1 MFLKLGNTYYAELDV
16 VDSTG
21 RKVDDDLPL
30 MTVQDI
36 DTKEYY
42 NGVVWQKAQIAL
54 ALMPAGNGVYYNEF
68 VPDREGNIKV
78 TLESTKYNCSK
89 IEQIEVYE
97 EVNDKH
103 NWQCGRKYIIEYSVP
118 RKVDGALYCNIA
130 NESTGEYWDGYKW
143 NTNVI
148 SLPLSPISGGKYGY
162 SFTPKEVGAYCI
174 TVVCGD
180 KQYHYILNVVE
191 TAKNIAPVIVSNNS
205 LLSLDG
211 SDSTV
216 IADNGVPVDKAE
228 VIVYDP
234 DTKEV
239 VAKTST
245 NQAGEWQLLLEPGV
259 WFFTFQRD
267 GYVSISFERTVS

>member
-16 VDSTG
+16 ADSSG

-30 MTVQDI
+30 MTIQDI

-54 ALMPAGNGVYYNEF
+54 GLMPAGNGVYYNEF
-68 VPDREGNIKV
+68 TPDRAGNIKV

-103 NWQCGRKYIIEYSVP
+103 NWQCGKKYVIEYSAP
-118 RKVDGALYCNIA
+118 RKVDGALYCTIA
-130 NESTGEYWDGYKW
+130 REDTGEYWDGYKW
-143 NTNVI
+143 SERTI
-148 SLPLSPISGGKYGY
+148 SLPLEKMGNSKYGY
-162 SFTPKEVGAYCI
+162 PFTPKELGSYCI
-174 TVVCGD
+174 TIVCG
-180 KQYHYILNVVE
+180 KQQYHFILNVVE
-191 TAKNIAPVIVSNNS
+191 SAKNVPPVIVTNNS

-228 VIVYDP
+228 VVVYDP
-234 DTKEV
+234 ATKEV

-245 NQAGEWQLLLEPGV
+245 NQAGEWQLMIEPGV
-259 WFFTFQRD
+259 WFFTFQKD
-267 GYVSISFERTVS
+267 GYISISFERTVS